1 MSRQSLDFPYKSQI
15 MLLGNALN
23 SLQLAS
29 SLIFIATTFKLYID
43 RLELKE
49 LPKENEPSP
58 L

>member
-1 MSRQSLDFPYKSQI
+1 MSCQSLDFPYKSQRI
-15 MLLGNALN
+15 LLGNALK